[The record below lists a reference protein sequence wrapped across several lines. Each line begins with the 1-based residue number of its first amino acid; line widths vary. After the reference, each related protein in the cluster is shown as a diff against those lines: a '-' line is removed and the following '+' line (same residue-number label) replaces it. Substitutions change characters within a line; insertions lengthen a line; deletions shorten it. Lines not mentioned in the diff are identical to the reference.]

1 MKKRFLLITLLVMM
15 MCFLTGCSKDAKATG
30 DFLELAG
37 KYDLSVVDGMAH
49 YSTYDFF
56 EESHIAKSNKGW
68 QIEFNVL
75 KDNDS
80 AKTTFETNKTLFEES
95 KTEASIETS
104 VNGSNYNKYGLT
116 TGGYYMYI
124 SRIDNTFIYLRVEEK
139 YKEEVKEIIKEFGY

>member
-15 MCFLTGCSKDAKATG
+15 LCFLTGCSKNAKATG

-37 KYDLSVVDGMAH
+37 KYELTVVDGMVH

-56 EESHIAKSNKGW
+56 EESHIAKSSEGW
-68 QIEFNVL
+68 QMEFNVL

-80 AKTTFETNKTLFEES
+80 AISIFETNRELFEDS
-95 KTEASIETS
+95 KTTGSIEVS
-104 VNGSNYNKYGLT
+104 INGSNYNKYGLT

-124 SRIDNTFIYLRVEEK
+124 SRIDNTLIYLRVEEK
-139 YKEEVKEIIKEFGY
+139 YKEEVKNIIKEFGY